1 MAALRCADAPISPQ
15 GLFGDAVSAVKRQS
29 EAFKEFIPHRSEKP
43 GPPSSLTCP
52 PPDRAEK
59 KTSVAAPAP
68 IPHIKYR
75 KAGQWARA
83 QACQARPDLSTVIS
97 ARGFHVL
104 VHTDS
109 TAVFAYMNHQSGLRS
124 RPLCKLVQQILLWAE
139 TKLLLLRALFVPGHI
154 NREADF
160 LSKQVLRPGE
170 WWLHPQVVESVW
182 QMYGRAEVDLFA
194 SEESTHCPLWYFFS
208 APLGLD
214 ALVQTWLRLR
224 LYAFPLVAL
233 LPQVLARV
241 HHDGVHL
248 LLVAPRWPTRVWFS
262 DLVSFLN
269 GTPWEIPI
277 RKDLLS

>member
-1 MAALRCADAPISPQ
+1 MRGKHPLSDNLAAWKLLPEGWGAASSSGPVSSELCPKEVQVQDAHYETDCITDQIRGLGICVLNYRDDWLILAHSKAMAASHWDVVLA
-15 GLFGDAVSAVKRQS
+15 
-29 EAFKEFIPHRSEKP
+29 HM
-43 GPPSSLTCP
+43 
-52 PPDRAEK
+52 
-59 KTSVAAPAP
+59 
-68 IPHIKYR
+68 
-75 KAGQWARA
+75 
-83 QACQARPDLSTVIS
+83 
-97 ARGFHVL
+97 RGFHVL

-124 RPLCKLVQQILLWAE
+124 RPLCKL
-139 TKLLLLRALFVPGHI
+139 
-154 NREADF
+154 
-160 LSKQVLRPGE
+160 VLRPGE